1 MRHGTSNPL
10 ILLAPNQISTP
21 WVTGS
26 NPVGIANVFKW
37 IAAYSRQLMSSGD
50 GDPKVPKKPFPW
62 SRENVLKQTTGI
74 RMAL

>member
-1 MRHGTSNPL
+1 VALMPVRSVSQPKALTDNAS
-10 ILLAPNQISTP
+10 SF
-21 WVTGS
+21 S
-26 NPVGIANVFKW
+26 VGIANVFKW